1 MASANQRL
9 CAVPGAVSLAL
20 NGELPPLSVLSKR
33 VASAH
38 GACTAA
44 AGVTGQ
50 PKQTAALDVLASKL
64 LASSQERSDAVHQAF
79 NEWTRPLTP
88 VLASAELHPK
98 VSAQEVGARVCGGV
112 GERAHP
118 VPPDVN
124 K

>member
-44 AGVTGQ
+44 AGATGQQ
-50 PKQTAALDVLASKL
+50 PKQTTAYGLLASKL
-64 LASSQERSDAVHQAF
+64 LASSQERPDAVHQAF

-88 VLASAELHPK
+88 ALASAELQPK
-98 VSAQEVGARVCGGV
+98 VSAQEVGAWGGA
-112 GERAHP
+112 RP
-118 VPPDVN
+118 VPPVL
-124 K
+124 